1 MRGTLIYN
9 LESCRIKWKALA
21 NGKDLL
27 MAYKSRDFLKLT
39 ENTAYIDK
47 VDMDFMIMVHDNITI
62 YESGRIIIK
71 FYDGTKIEYCWFG
84 RHDALICG
92 RSFFCLFLSI

>member
-1 MRGTLIYN
+1 
-9 LESCRIKWKALA
+9 
-21 NGKDLL
+21 

-47 VDMDFMIMVHDNITI
+47 VDMDFMIMVPDNITI

-71 FYDGTKIEYCWFG
+71 FYDGTEIEY
-84 RHDALICG
+84 
-92 RSFFCLFLSI
+92 

>member
-1 MRGTLIYN
+1 
-9 LESCRIKWKALA
+9 
-21 NGKDLL
+21 

-47 VDMDFMIMVHDNITI
+47 VDMDFMIMVLDNITI

-84 RHDALICG
+84 RPDALICG
-92 RSFFCLFLSI
+92 RSFLFVFVDLMCIIKYTVW